1 MKRSSPTRLSALLEQ
16 SLARFGL
23 DRRLDDY
30 RVWQAWDEVVG
41 RTISRNAQPVRL
53 DGTRLVVAVRSST
66 WLQELSLLQR
76 ELIARLNEW
85 MEREVI
91 SELFFVVGRVEH
103 HSPADSQSPTSRA
116 LGAPQGLRSPAARAT
131 AHLSSAPPG
140 SDDLS
145 PDVAATFE
153 KLWRAARSRR
163 RDAGNSTGR
172 SGKVPTARPS
182 KG

>member
-1 MKRSSPTRLSALLEQ
+1 VKRAIPSRPVRLSSLLEQ
-16 SLARFGL
+16 TLARIGL

-53 DGTRLVVAVRSST
+53 DGTRLVVTVRSST

-85 MEREVI
+85 MGREVVR
-91 SELFFVVGRVEH
+91 ELFFVVGRVEH
-103 HSPADSQSPTSRA
+103 LTPESIGRERRA
-116 LGAPQGLRSPAARAT
+116 RAPGEPQGQKGQKRRDESGAAGEEI
-131 AHLSSAPPG
+131 PD

-153 KLWRAARSRR
+153 RLWRAARSRQ
-163 RDAGNSTGR
+163 SE
-172 SGKVPTARPS
+172 S
-182 KG
+182 

>member
-1 MKRSSPTRLSALLEQ
+1 MKRANPTRPTRLSSLLEQ
-16 SLARFGL
+16 TLARIGL

-53 DGTRLVVAVRSST
+53 DGSRLIVTVRSST

-76 ELIARLNEW
+76 ELVVRLNEW
-85 MEREVI
+85 MKREVVR
-91 SELFFVVGRVEH
+91 ELFFVVGRVEH
-103 HSPADSQSPTSRA
+103 HTPESIARARTPSRA
-116 LGAPQGLRSPAARAT
+116 IGEPQGQKRRDDLAEVDEGIPA
-131 AHLSSAPPG
+131 

-153 KLWRAARSRR
+153 RLWRAAR
-163 RDAGNSTGR
+163 
-172 SGKVPTARPS
+172 ARQHETKS
-182 KG
+182 

>member
-1 MKRSSPTRLSALLEQ
+1 VKRAVPSRPMPLASLLEQ
-16 SLARFGL
+16 TLARIGL

-53 DGTRLVVAVRSST
+53 DGSRLIVTVRSST

-85 MEREVI
+85 MKREVVR
-91 SELFFVVGRVEH
+91 ELFFVVGRVEH
-103 HSPADSQSPTSRA
+103 HTPESVQRSRANSKRA
-116 LGAPQGLRSPAARAT
+116 LGEPQGQRRRDDSPAE
-131 AHLSSAPPG
+131 PEEIPD

-153 KLWRAARSRR
+153 RLWRAAR
-163 RDAGNSTGR
+163 
-172 SGKVPTARPS
+172 ARQN
-182 KG
+182 KK

>member
-1 MKRSSPTRLSALLEQ
+1 VKRAVSSRPTRLSSLLEQ
-16 SLARFGL
+16 TLARIGL

-53 DGTRLVVAVRSST
+53 DGSRLIVTVRSST

-85 MEREVI
+85 MQREVVR
-91 SELFFVVGRVEH
+91 ELFFVVGRVEH
-103 HSPADSQSPTSRA
+103 HTPESITRGRVPTSP
-116 LGAPQGLRSPAARAT
+116 GEPQGQRRRDESPDTSEEIPA
-131 AHLSSAPPG
+131 

-153 KLWRAARSRR
+153 RLWRAARARQP
-163 RDAGNSTGR
+163 G
-172 SGKVPTARPS
+172 SGS
-182 KG
+182 